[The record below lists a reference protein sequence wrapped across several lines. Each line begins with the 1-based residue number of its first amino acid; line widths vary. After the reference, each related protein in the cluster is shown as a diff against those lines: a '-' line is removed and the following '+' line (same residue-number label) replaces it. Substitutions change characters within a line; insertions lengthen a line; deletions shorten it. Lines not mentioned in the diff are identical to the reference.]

1 MHLFLCLFKAY
12 AAISSTLFKPKLQ
25 WCFGMFFV
33 SQLFIC
39 RVGMWLPSLKATL
52 VMYRQTRRDL
62 IALTVVSLA
71 TSSPAH
77 VMARSDTH
85 TCFDLLI
92 FFVFFCFLHFCQMGS
107 SSGLFDAET
116 SWDAKSPNCSLPPP
130 WPPRTPML
138 PFAPSTPLR
147 VPLPPAGR
155 RLLWAFCSDCR
166 ACYSTAEKNKQVME
180 TTNRKTYKF
189 VVEIY

>member
-12 AAISSTLFKPKLQ
+12 ATISSTLFKPKLQ

-92 FFVFFCFLHFCQMGS
+92 CLKKFFFYISVKWVLHLAFLMLRRPEMLSPLTAPSPHPDPPVPPCSPLHPVPHSASPSPQLAAVS
-107 SSGLFDAET
+107 CGLFA
-116 SWDAKSPNCSLPPP
+116 
-130 WPPRTPML
+130 RTVGL
-138 PFAPSTPLR
+138 AT
-147 VPLPPAGR
+147 VPQKR
-155 RLLWAFCSDCR
+155 
-166 ACYSTAEKNKQVME
+166 
-180 TTNRKTYKF
+180 TNRLWRQLTEKHTNL
-189 VVEIY
+189 